1 MSEAAGAT
9 LWWIGDWLAYGD
21 KSFTTDRAGSG
32 RAAYGLHVEVA
43 RITGYAEQTLH
54 NAKCVCVALPIS
66 RRREGLTFAHA
77 AEIVGRADPK
87 DHEEWIDRV
96 VTEGMSV
103 KALREMLRAE
113 KATVATESGDT
124 RATSFLETTRQ
135 YVRDY
140 LAAAGRSFTP
150 AYRAELKKILGPV
163 IKDVG

>member
-21 KSFTTDRAGSG
+21 KSFPTSG
-32 RAAYGLHVEVA
+32 RSAYGLHVEVA

-54 NAKCVCVALPIS
+54 NAKCVCTALPFS
-66 RRREGLTFAHA
+66 RRREGLTFGHA
-77 AEIVGRADPK
+77 AEIVGRADPQ
-87 DHEEWIDRV
+87 DHDKWIDRV
-96 VTEGMSV
+96 LKEGLSV
-103 KALREMLRAE
+103 KALREELRAD
-113 KATVATESGDT
+113 KSTVATEPGDT
-124 RATSFLETTRQ
+124 RAVSFLETTRQ

-163 IKDVG
+163 LKDVG